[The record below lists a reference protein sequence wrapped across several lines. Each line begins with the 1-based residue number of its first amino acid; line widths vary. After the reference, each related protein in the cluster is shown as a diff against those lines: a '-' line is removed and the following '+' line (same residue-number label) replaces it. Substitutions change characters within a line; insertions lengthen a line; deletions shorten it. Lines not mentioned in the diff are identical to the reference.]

1 MQVKTDARSTLI
13 GWRINMFFELD
24 ILDASAHFPRMSTK
38 KTHIAN
44 KAKSDEKQARLAE
57 ALRANLRRR
66 KVQAKEQ
73 ASASRGDGNDS

>member
-1 MQVKTDARSTLI
+1 MQVKTVLFSQHTQYGAWLYFHLKFCCDQ
-13 GWRINMFFELD
+13 RIFSCMTNN
-24 ILDASAHFPRMSTK
+24 

-66 KVQAKEQ
+66 KTQAKEQ
-73 ASASRGDGNDS
+73 AASDKDNND